1 MIKFF
6 RRIRYNLMEKNKTG
20 KYFKYAIGEIIL
32 VVIGILIALSI
43 NNWNEDRKELN
54 RSKDFLNEFKK
65 DLGKDTLG
73 MNKVIKLVKKRIK
86 FEKWALQRINY
97 TPTQGDSLHSAI
109 YTHYFN
115 WNIETRTFRKIENA
129 GITGLKGYD
138 SIFNALS
145 YYYDITNY
153 LLNYANNEDKEKV
166 RDGLLLLEPL
176 KDVVEIKDEELD
188 SFPTINSSEQKNDL
202 LIKFGTSVRG
212 RNLLREQYLRHLELL
227 ERFQSVKKQ
236 AALLITS
243 IEKDL
248 EK

>member
-1 MIKFF
+1 MFKFF
-6 RRIRYNLMEKNKTG
+6 RKIRYDLMGENKTG
-20 KYFKYAIGEIIL
+20 KYLKYAIGEIIL
-32 VVIGILIALSI
+32 VVIGILIALQI
-43 NNWNEDRKELN
+43 NNWNEERKELN
-54 RSKDFLNEFKK
+54 RSKNFLTEFKK
-65 DLGKDTLG
+65 DLKKDTAG
-73 MNKVIKLVKKRIK
+73 MNRVINLVKKRIK
-86 FEKWALQRINY
+86 LEKWALQRINY

-138 SIFNALS
+138 SIFDALS

-153 LLNYANNEDKEKV
+153 LLNYSNNEDKEEV
-166 RDGLLLLEPL
+166 RDGLLFLEPL

-188 SFPTINSSEQKNDL
+188 SFPTITSSELKNDL

-212 RNLLREQYLRHLELL
+212 RNLLREQYLRHLQLL
-227 ERFQSVKKQ
+227 EQFQSVKKQ
-236 AALLITS
+236 ATLLSKS
-243 IEKDL
+243 IENEL